1 MGGSAVV
8 SQLRFSGHPLADLF
22 TRECAESL
30 DGLCAHNLLSTPSAA
45 WPAGFVHASP
55 PPQGWSNTMWTRDAG
70 VFLRELV
77 LWGRL
82 DQARLVATCLMDLV
96 EPNPQGFHSFPE
108 RFQTGHPRHGK
119 ELDGTAAIVIA
130 FTLLVRRLPTDDA
143 LGRRLAEF
151 LTAPTSPLA
160 FIVNQ
165 LGERPLLE
173 GSGEFGPGC
182 YLGGTAC
189 NVVQNHLCALALEAG
204 AGWALT
210 AGQTGLAKSWSQA
223 AATLRCG
230 IDRHLVS
237 EDGGWRW
244 CVDPRTLKP
253 DPAVLGHVINRGFG
267 GINGVA
273 SMHADVHGFLAPA
286 GAWRSRGEATLDRL
300 LRHPQRAEAMQTWGL
315 WTQFDALA
323 ANGSLHSTEHP
334 GELTS
339 PSYGQGY
346 ATQALLL
353 FDRSAQAARAL
364 DGLAEHTFDKG
375 QRRSPYLF
383 HERMYAPPRP
393 LAARDGC
400 GELNLVCACEPL
412 KVARLVAGFDDHDP
426 AHPVW
431 IPRLPQHWTKGEVA
445 DWPLLTSDGWRRIDA
460 SLERLGS
467 NLRIQLTAHT
477 GELPELSIRTRPDA
491 TASIFTNVRSL
502 NLILPGESIQ
512 GT

>member
-1 MGGSAVV
+1 MIPMGNGG
-8 SQLRFSGHPLADLF
+8 LRFSGHPLADLF
-22 TRECAESL
+22 TRECAQSL
-30 DGLCAHNLLSTPSAA
+30 DGLCTHNLFSTPSAD

-77 LWGRL
+77 LWGRI

-96 EPNPQGFHSFPE
+96 EANPQGFHSFPE

-130 FTLLVRRLPTDDA
+130 FALLVRRLPTDDA

-165 LGERPLLE
+165 LGERTLLE

-182 YLGGTAC
+182 YLEGTAC

-210 AGQTGLAKSWSQA
+210 AGLDELAKPWSQA
-223 AATLRCG
+223 ATTLRSG

-237 EDGGWRW
+237 EDGGWCW

-267 GINGVA
+267 GINGVV
-273 SMHADVHGFLAPA
+273 SMHADVHGFLTPA
-286 GAWRSRGEATLDRL
+286 GAWRNRGEATLDRL
-300 LRHPQRAEAMQTWGL
+300 LRNPQRAEAMQTWGL

-323 ANGSLHSTEHP
+323 ANGSLQSTEHP

-339 PSYGQGY
+339 PSYGHGY

-353 FDRSAQAARAL
+353 LDRRAQAARAL

-375 QRRSPYLF
+375 QRRSPYYF

-400 GELNLVCACEPL
+400 GELNLVCASEPL

-426 AHPVW
+426 ANPAW
-431 IPRLPQHWTKGEVA
+431 IPRLPEHWTRFEA
-445 DWPLLTSDGWRRIDA
+445 ENWPLLTKDGWRRIDA
-460 SLERLGS
+460 SLERQDTGLHIR
-467 NLRIQLTAHT
+467 LRVRS
-477 GELPELSIRTRPDA
+477 GKLPSLAIRTHPDVKPCMFADVSSLA
-491 TASIFTNVRSL
+491 TF
-502 NLILPGESIQ
+502 LPWKLER
-512 GT
+512 